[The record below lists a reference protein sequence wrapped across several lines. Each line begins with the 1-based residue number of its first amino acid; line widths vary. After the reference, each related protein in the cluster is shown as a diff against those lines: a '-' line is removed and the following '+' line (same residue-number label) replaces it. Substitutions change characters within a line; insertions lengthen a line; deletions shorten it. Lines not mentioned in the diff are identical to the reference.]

1 MSLHFLKVLL
11 SLFFAVWVT
20 VIAWCLFR
28 GDDDNWP
35 PGGAAA

>member
-11 SLFFAVWVT
+11 SLFFAVWVA
-20 VIAWCLFR
+20 VVAWCLFR